1 MILTK
6 KIIPRSSPHGWKICH
21 CCNAQVFYVR
31 TRHNQ
36 NFKPL
41 RWDEELQSDT
51 WCRKKAIWLQHGCWL
66 QPLKTRL
73 TRRAFQKCVR
83 SWPLLSFAWNT
94 VKIVDDFFFFF
105 SWKPHEI
112 AQSRWGLQEVKH
124 KNSRENLVKFQ
135 NKRLCSKYDASEIN
149 LVCLHWVQA
158 AMLRAH
164 TKYIPRV
171 CSWQNETHISKTLVT
186 PTVGR

>member
-21 CCNAQVFYVR
+21 CCNAQVFYFR

-83 SWPLLSFAWNT
+83 SWPLLSVAWNT
-94 VKIVDDFFFFF
+94 VKIVDDFFFSFF
-105 SWKPHEI
+105 HG
-112 AQSRWGLQEVKH
+112 SRMK
-124 KNSRENLVKFQ
+124 
-135 NKRLCSKYDASEIN
+135 
-149 LVCLHWVQA
+149 LHRAGEDCRKSNTKTAEKIWPNFKIKDCA
-158 AMLRAH
+158 ANMMLL
-164 TKYIPRV
+164 K
-171 CSWQNETHISKTLVT
+171 
-186 PTVGR
+186 

>member
-94 VKIVDDFFFFF
+94 VKIVDDFFFLFF
-105 SWKPHEI
+105 MEAAWNCTEQVRTAGSQTQKQQWKSGQI
-112 AQSRWGLQEVKH
+112 
-124 KNSRENLVKFQ
+124 
-135 NKRLCSKYDASEIN
+135 SKYKT
-149 LVCLHWVQA
+149 VQQIWCFWNKLGVFA
-158 AMLRAH
+158 LSSSCNVKGTHQVYSQGMLM
-164 TKYIPRV
+164 TK
-171 CSWQNETHISKTLVT
+171 WDTH
-186 PTVGR
+186 